1 VRDTG
6 GRIARRILFL
16 QQFQFTFCYRPGR
29 LNGNAD
35 GTSRITEQSV
45 SAVFSIDSQALRE
58 AQRQDVVLS
67 KIISAMQSGIQI
79 SEPPSF
85 ARQANKLLLKD
96 GVLCCT
102 YQPSRQ
108 SSVVQVVIPL
118 SMRDTVLPQLDDAG
132 GHLGVATT

>member
-1 VRDTG
+1 
-6 GRIARRILFL
+6 
-16 QQFQFTFCYRPGR
+16 
-29 LNGNAD
+29 
-35 GTSRITEQSV
+35 
-45 SAVFSIDSQALRE
+45 
-58 AQRQDVVLS
+58 VLS

-79 SEPPSF
+79 AEPPSF
-85 ARQANKLLLKD
+85 ERQTNKLLLKD
-96 GVLCCT
+96 GVLCRT